1 MTLQFEIPAPLSLK
15 TFKVILNENFV
26 RQTYEDDL
34 PQNFELLKQPDE
46 SEMAA
51 ELFVLLE

>member
-1 MTLQFEIPAPLSLK
+1 MILQFETPAPLSLK
-15 TFKVILNENFV
+15 TFKAILNENFV